1 MSELARIRH
10 DDSEEGVSATF
21 AKFNMRYNV
30 EISLSTVGYLE
41 EFPWIRPSSY
51 IQALAANGDFSKLLG
66 GMSLKEAAPTLRT
79 FWERYQQIHPDFELF
94 KTTVGNVDF
103 SKYIPFFAHAD
114 EGTGYKKKG
123 VLIAAFQ
130 PALGFG
136 SRRSPNVQV
145 METSDAGIPMN
156 FLKTAIATRFL
167 SVVCP
172 KELYEDD
179 REVFEQIQELLAED
193 WGVLERHG
201 VALEGTQV
209 FPILLGLKAD
219 WSFHVEAGN
228 LQRSYRRGPKHA
240 GDQGATKKETDPG
253 GICHLC
259 QAGLKGFDWEDMSAA
274 EDMIRRSY
282 EEEIELPW
290 TVESPWTIFPYQ
302 DTAVNGKS
310 RFYKVD
316 IWHTVQLGVGKDF
329 AASAM
334 CLLVRDICA
343 SNIDDRFQILS
354 EKYLAW
360 CKQFQ
365 KTKYVTKLDKK
376 MVGGAGLRDEPYG
389 SWNKGEL
396 TVTLLE
402 FLEHYCEENKETLL
416 KHEDSRYRY
425 LLVGIRS
432 INKFMRT
439 LYHHDMWI
447 PAREA
452 KEIAKE
458 GTSFVKC
465 YTFLAFLSG
474 QRGQP
479 MFALR
484 PKLHMLH
491 ECAYALKL
499 QSERGSYAL
508 NILAESCSIDEDFV
522 GRLAFLARNV
532 SPRLVS
538 QRSIERYLA
547 QAFLA
552 WTQREV

>member
-1 MSELARIRH
+1 M
-10 DDSEEGVSATF
+10 F
-21 AKFNMRYNV
+21 FQ
-30 EISLSTVGYLE
+30 VGLCPINLTS
-41 EFPWIRPSSY
+41 FP
-51 IQALAANGDFSKLLG
+51 N
-66 GMSLKEAAPTLRT
+66 LR
-79 FWERYQQIHPDFELF
+79 R
-94 KTTVGNVDF
+94 
-103 SKYIPFFAHAD
+103 
-114 EGTGYKKKG
+114 
-123 VLIAAFQ
+123 
-130 PALGFG
+130 
-136 SRRSPNVQV
+136 
-145 METSDAGIPMN
+145 
-156 FLKTAIATRFL
+156 
-167 SVVCP
+167 
-172 KELYEDD
+172 
-179 REVFEQIQELLAED
+179 
-193 WGVLERHG
+193 
-201 VALEGTQV
+201 
-209 FPILLGLKAD
+209 
-219 WSFHVEAGN
+219 
-228 LQRSYRRGPKHA
+228 
-240 GDQGATKKETDPG
+240 
-253 GICHLC
+253 
-259 QAGLKGFDWEDMSAA
+259 AA

-360 CKQFQ
+360 CKKNQ

-416 KHEDSRYRY
+416 KHEDLRYRY

-458 GTSFVKC
+458 GISCVKC

-491 ECAYALKL
+491 ECAYTLKL
-499 QSERGSYAL
+499 QSERASYAL

-538 QRSIERYLA
+538 QRSIERYLV